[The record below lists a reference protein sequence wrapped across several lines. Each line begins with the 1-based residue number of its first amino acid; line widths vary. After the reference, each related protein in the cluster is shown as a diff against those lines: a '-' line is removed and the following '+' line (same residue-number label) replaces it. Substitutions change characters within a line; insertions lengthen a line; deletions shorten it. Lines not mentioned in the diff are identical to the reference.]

1 MTRHSLVAFGA
12 AALVAGAVLALPAN
26 AAAHGRGGV
35 VVHFGGYYGFGP
47 YGGWGPYWG
56 WGPWY
61 WPPYG
66 PYGYYPEGGVDH
78 GLAMMA
84 GFGAVDIDAKPNQA
98 DVWVDGKFVAQARDL
113 DGYPSFLWLKQGE
126 HTIALYK
133 GGYRTFEEK
142 IEVQPGMQTKL
153 RVRLER
159 GQSEP
164 PGRKPGEP
172 ASPTVPAQPSGKAS

>member
-1 MTRHSLVAFGA
+1 MTRHRHVALA
-12 AALVAGAVLALPAN
+12 AAVLVAGAVLALPAN
-26 AAAHGRGGV
+26 AAARGHRGV
-35 VVHFGGYYGFGP
+35 AVHVGGYYGF
-47 YGGWGPYWG
+47 GPYWG

-66 PYGYYPEGGVDH
+66 PYGYYPQGGVDH

-84 GFGAVDIDAKPNQA
+84 GFGAVDVDAKPNQA
-98 DVWVDGKFVAQARDL
+98 DVWVDSKYVGEARNL
-113 DGYPSFLWLKQGE
+113 DGYPSFLWLKEGE

-142 IEVQPGMQTKL
+142 IDVRRGMQTKL
-153 RVRLER
+153 KVRLEK

-172 ASPTVPAQPSGKAS
+172 ASPTAPAEPSGKVS